1 MILKA
6 SLFRLSNFA
15 YETATKKKLNLF
27 INTIIFISIFAISAA
42 SLSLFYENK
51 IDEIDRKII
60 LAESQKILLE
70 NQISVVPNSL
80 NSINLI
86 ENAQLKDQSN
96 IDILRD
102 VDGSV
107 LIRSLVT
114 QRNVSFEAYY
124 QLITLADILTQ
135 ENRHYFNTNKY
146 IFKND
151 TDILNKIS
159 EFEKINERNNKDV
172 WSIYS
177 KISKVEEDWET
188 FEKDNIVSKK
198 GSFGFFMD
206 IHPDGILVEEI
217 VKNTPASNSE
227 LKAGDIILSINGKT
241 FKNLKDKFQIDVNV
255 KPNLPAEFIVKSKGR
270 TKKIIIIP
278 EEQFNDD
285 LHELK
290 NKNYYNKFDQPLKD
304 IKNIIN
310 EQKEI
315 LLTFG
320 LSYTI
325 ENLEKIN
332 SRINR
337 FNKELENIS
346 KNEARTILF
355 AFIIQLIIFFSSQY
369 FEFSIGQINE
379 KKNLKK

>member
-70 NQISVVPNSL
+70 NQISVVPNSI

-86 ENAQLKDQSN
+86 EDAQLKNQSN

-102 VDGSV
+102 VEGSV
-107 LIRSLVT
+107 LIKSLVT

-151 TDILNKIS
+151 KDILNKIS
-159 EFEKINERNNKDV
+159 EFEKINDRNYKDV

-177 KISKVEEDWET
+177 KTSKVEEDWEA

-217 VKNTPASNSE
+217 IKNTPASNSE

-270 TKKIIIIP
+270 TKKIIIVP
-278 EEQFNDD
+278 EEQLNDD
-285 LHELK
+285 IHELK

-304 IKNIIN
+304 LKNIIN

-315 LLTFG
+315 LLNFS

-325 ENLEKIN
+325 ENLEIIN

-337 FNKELENIS
+337 FNKELEKIS

>member
-15 YETATKKKLNLF
+15 YETATKKRLNLF

-124 QLITLADILTQ
+124 DLITLADILTQ

-151 TDILNKIS
+151 KDILNKIS

-217 VKNTPASNSE
+217 IKDTPASNSE

>member
-172 WSIYS
+172 WSIYA
-177 KISKVEEDWET
+177 KISKVEEDWEA

-198 GSFGFFMD
+198 GKFGFFFD
-206 IHPDGILVEEI
+206 IHPDGLLVEEI
-217 VKNTPASNSE
+217 TKDTPASKSE

-241 FKNLKDKFQIDVNV
+241 FKNFKDKFQVDINV
-255 KPNLPAEFIVKSKGR
+255 KPNSPAEFIVKSKGK

-290 NKNYYNKFDQPLKD
+290 NKNYYNEFDQPLKD
-304 IKNIIN
+304 IKKIIN

-325 ENLEKIN
+325 KNLEKLN
-332 SRINR
+332 SKINR
-337 FNKELENIS
+337 LNKELENIS
-346 KNEARTILF
+346 KNEAKTILF

>member
-124 QLITLADILTQ
+124 DLITLADILTQ

-151 TDILNKIS
+151 KDILNKIS

-241 FKNLKDKFQIDVNV
+241 FKNFKDKFQVDINV
-255 KPNLPAEFIVKSKGR
+255 KPNSPAEFIVKSKGK

>member
-42 SLSLFYENK
+42 TLSLFYENK

-124 QLITLADILTQ
+124 DLITLADILTQ

-151 TDILNKIS
+151 KDILNKIS

-217 VKNTPASNSE
+217 IKNTPASNSE

-270 TKKIIIIP
+270 TKKIIIVP

-325 ENLEKIN
+325 ENLEIIN

>member
-270 TKKIIIIP
+270 TKKIIIVP

>member
-42 SLSLFYENK
+42 TLSLFYENK

-124 QLITLADILTQ
+124 DLITLADILTQ

-151 TDILNKIS
+151 KDILNKIS
-159 EFEKINERNNKDV
+159 EFEKKNERNNKDV
-172 WSIYS
+172 WSIHS
-177 KISKVEEDWET
+177 KISKVEKDWEA

-217 VKNTPASNSE
+217 IKDTPASNSE

-270 TKKIIIIP
+270 TKKIIIVP

-325 ENLEKIN
+325 ENLEIIN

>member
-124 QLITLADILTQ
+124 DLITLADILTQ

-151 TDILNKIS
+151 KDILNKIS

-172 WSIYS
+172 WSIYA
-177 KISKVEEDWET
+177 KISKVEEDWEA

-198 GSFGFFMD
+198 GKFGFF
-206 IHPDGILVEEI
+206 
-217 VKNTPASNSE
+217 
-227 LKAGDIILSINGKT
+227 
-241 FKNLKDKFQIDVNV
+241 F
-255 KPNLPAEFIVKSKGR
+255 
-270 TKKIIIIP
+270 
-278 EEQFNDD
+278 
-285 LHELK
+285 
-290 NKNYYNKFDQPLKD
+290 
-304 IKNIIN
+304 
-310 EQKEI
+310 
-315 LLTFG
+315 
-320 LSYTI
+320 
-325 ENLEKIN
+325 
-332 SRINR
+332 
-337 FNKELENIS
+337 
-346 KNEARTILF
+346 
-355 AFIIQLIIFFSSQY
+355 
-369 FEFSIGQINE
+369 
-379 KKNLKK
+379 

>member
-42 SLSLFYENK
+42 TLSLFYENK

-124 QLITLADILTQ
+124 DLITLADILTQ

-151 TDILNKIS
+151 KDILNKIS
-159 EFEKINERNNKDV
+159 EFEKKNERNNKDV
-172 WSIYS
+172 WSIHS
-177 KISKVEEDWET
+177 KISKVEKDWEA

-217 VKNTPASNSE
+217 IKNTPASNSE

-270 TKKIIIIP
+270 TKKIIIVP

-325 ENLEKIN
+325 ENLEIIN

>member
-172 WSIYS
+172 WSIYA
-177 KISKVEEDWET
+177 KISKVEEDWEA

-241 FKNLKDKFQIDVNV
+241 FKNFKDKFQVDINV
-255 KPNLPAEFIVKSKGR
+255 KPNSPAEFIVKSKGK

>member
-15 YETATKKKLNLF
+15 YETATKKRLNLF

-86 ENAQLKDQSN
+86 EDAQLKDQSN

-102 VDGSV
+102 VEGSV
-107 LIRSLVT
+107 LIKSLVT
-114 QRNVSFEAYY
+114 QRNVSFVAYY

-135 ENRHYFNTNKY
+135 ENRNYFNTNKH

-151 TDILNKIS
+151 TDILDKIS
-159 EFEKINERNNKDV
+159 EFEKINEKNYEDI

-177 KISKVEEDWET
+177 KMSKVEEDWDA
-188 FEKDNIVSKK
+188 FEKENIKSKK

-217 VKNTPASNSE
+217 TKDTPASKSE
-227 LKAGDIILSINGKT
+227 LKAGDVILSINGKT
-241 FKNLKDKFQIDVNV
+241 FKNLDDKFQIDVNV
-255 KPNLPAEFIVKSKGR
+255 KPNVPAEFIVKSKGK
-270 TKKIIIIP
+270 TKKIIIVP
-278 EEQFNDD
+278 EEKFNDD

-290 NKNYYNKFDQPLKD
+290 DKNYYKKFDQPLKD

-310 EQKEI
+310 NQKKI
-315 LLTFG
+315 LLNFG
-320 LSYTI
+320 LSFTI
-325 ENLEKIN
+325 ENLEKLN
-332 SRINR
+332 SKINR
-337 FNKELENIS
+337 LNKELENIS

>member
-124 QLITLADILTQ
+124 DLITLADILTQ

-151 TDILNKIS
+151 KDILNKIS

-217 VKNTPASNSE
+217 IKDTPASNSE

-270 TKKIIIIP
+270 TKKIIIVP

-325 ENLEKIN
+325 ENLEIIN

>member
-70 NQISVVPNSL
+70 NQISVVPNSI

-86 ENAQLKDQSN
+86 EDAQLKNQSN

-102 VDGSV
+102 VEGSV
-107 LIRSLVT
+107 LIKSLVT

-151 TDILNKIS
+151 KDILNKIS
-159 EFEKINERNNKDV
+159 EFEKINDRNYKDV

-177 KISKVEEDWET
+177 KTSKVEEDWEA

-217 VKNTPASNSE
+217 IKNTPASNSE

-255 KPNLPAEFIVKSKGR
+255 KPNLPAEFMVKSKGR
-270 TKKIIIIP
+270 TKKIIIVP
-278 EEQFNDD
+278 EEQLNDD
-285 LHELK
+285 IHELK

-304 IKNIIN
+304 LKNIIN

-315 LLTFG
+315 LLNFSLT
-320 LSYTI
+320 YTI
-325 ENLEKIN
+325 ENLEIIN

-337 FNKELENIS
+337 FNKELEKIS

>member
-42 SLSLFYENK
+42 TLSLFYENK

-124 QLITLADILTQ
+124 DLITLADILTQ

-151 TDILNKIS
+151 KDILNKIS
-159 EFEKINERNNKDV
+159 EFEKKNERNNKDV
-172 WSIYS
+172 WSIHS
-177 KISKVEEDWET
+177 KISKVEKDWEA

-217 VKNTPASNSE
+217 IKDTPASNSE

>member
-42 SLSLFYENK
+42 TLSLFYENK

-124 QLITLADILTQ
+124 DLITLADILTQ

-151 TDILNKIS
+151 KDILNKIS

-217 VKNTPASNSE
+217 IKNTPASNSE

>member
-124 QLITLADILTQ
+124 DLITLADILTQ

-151 TDILNKIS
+151 KDILNKIS

>member
-172 WSIYS
+172 WSIYA
-177 KISKVEEDWET
+177 KISKVEEDWEA

-198 GSFGFFMD
+198 GSFGFMD

-217 VKNTPASNSE
+217 IKNTPASNSE

-290 NKNYYNKFDQPLKD
+290 NKNYYNEFDQPLKD
-304 IKNIIN
+304 IKKIIN

-325 ENLEKIN
+325 KNLEKLN
-332 SRINR
+332 SKINR
-337 FNKELENIS
+337 LNKELENIS
-346 KNEARTILF
+346 KNEAKTILF

>member
-86 ENAQLKDQSN
+86 EDAQLKDQSN

-102 VDGSV
+102 VEGSV
-107 LIRSLVT
+107 LIKSLVT
-114 QRNVSFEAYY
+114 QRNVSFVAYY

-135 ENRHYFNTNKY
+135 ENRNYFNTNKH

-151 TDILNKIS
+151 TDILDKIS
-159 EFEKINERNNKDV
+159 EFEKINEKNYEDI

-177 KISKVEEDWET
+177 KMSKVEEDWDA
-188 FEKDNIVSKK
+188 FEKENIKSKK

-217 VKNTPASNSE
+217 TKDTPASKSE

-255 KPNLPAEFIVKSKGR
+255 KPNLPAEFTVKSKGR
-270 TKKIIIIP
+270 TKKIIIVP

-290 NKNYYNKFDQPLKD
+290 NKNYYNEFDQPLKD
-304 IKNIIN
+304 IKKIIN

-325 ENLEKIN
+325 ENLEIIN

>member
-42 SLSLFYENK
+42 TLSLFYENK

-124 QLITLADILTQ
+124 DLITLADILTQ

-151 TDILNKIS
+151 KDILNKIS

-217 VKNTPASNSE
+217 IKNTPASNSE

-270 TKKIIIIP
+270 TKKIIIVP

>member
-42 SLSLFYENK
+42 TLSLFYENK

-124 QLITLADILTQ
+124 DLITLADILTQ

-151 TDILNKIS
+151 KDILNKIS
-159 EFEKINERNNKDV
+159 EFEKKNERNNKDV
-172 WSIYS
+172 WSIHS
-177 KISKVEEDWET
+177 KISKVEKDWEA

-217 VKNTPASNSE
+217 IKDTPASNSE

-270 TKKIIIIP
+270 TKKIIIVP